1 MEHRPFLVTT
11 LGPRLADELVGAIL
25 PHEHIFV
32 DLRAGEP
39 PGYAQAEP
47 ADVLLLM
54 GPELERAR
62 AAGIGAIVDATP
74 VGVGR
79 RVDLVR
85 AVSEAMG
92 YPILVPTGIY
102 REPWV
107 PAWAHQA
114 SEESLRDWMLRELTE
129 GIESSG
135 VRAAWIKLSAGDN
148 GLTPVESRILR
159 AAARAAAQTN
169 AVIGSHTVRG
179 HVVQEQLA
187 ILEDAG
193 YTSSRFI
200 WIHAQNEPDLDL
212 HITLARRGVWIEY
225 DGLGSAPSDQQYL
238 VLIRRMLDAGLGDQ
252 VLLSHDRG
260 WYDPAQ
266 PGGGAPRP
274 FTYLSE
280 TFLPLLRGAGID
292 ERTIM
297 QLTRD
302 NPFRAFAR

>member
-1 MEHRPFLVTT
+1 MPK
-11 LGPRLADELVGAIL
+11 PSA
-25 PHEHIFV
+25 
-32 DLRAGEP
+32 
-39 PGYAQAEP
+39 
-47 ADVLLLM
+47 ADVIRLM

-62 AAGIGAIVDATP
+62 GAGIGAIVEATP

-85 AVSEAMG
+85 AVSEATG
-92 YPILVPTGIY
+92 YPIVVPTGIY

-107 PAWAHQA
+107 PAWAREAREQA
-114 SEESLRDWMLRELTE
+114 LTDWMLRELDE

-135 VRAAWIKLSAGDN
+135 VRAGWIKLSAGDN
-148 GLTPVESRILR
+148 GLTAVEGKILR

-169 AVIGSHTVRG
+169 AIIGSHTVRG
-179 HVVQEQLA
+179 RVVQEQLA

-193 YTSSRFI
+193 YTPSRFI

-212 HITLARRGVWIEY
+212 HLALARRGVWIEY
-225 DGLGSAPSDQQYL
+225 DGIGSGPGDRQYL
-238 VLIRRMLDAGLGDQ
+238 ALIQRLLDAGLGGQ

-266 PGGGAPRP
+266 PGGGVPRP
-274 FTYLSE
+274 FTYISK

-292 ERTIM
+292 EQTIA
-297 QLTRD
+297 QLTHD